1 MRYESLLDAIG
12 GTPLIRLQQLSKET
26 GWDVYGK
33 WEAKN
38 PGASVKDRIAWAMI
52 RAAEGNGT
60 LKPGGTIVEP
70 TSGNTGIGLAW
81 VAAARGY
88 RMMITMPESA
98 SVERRAMMRGF
109 GAEIV
114 LTPGPEGMNGAIKK
128 AQELVDATP
137 GAVMLQQFEN
147 PANAQVHYETTGP
160 EIWTDTEGHV
170 DALISGVGTG
180 GTITGA
186 GQYLKEKNPSVRV
199 VAVEPA
205 ESPVLSGGKPSPHR
219 IQGIGAGFVPAVL
232 DRDVYDTLIQVPD
245 QDAID
250 TAQRLMREEGLAVGI
265 SSGAA
270 VAAAQRALPEFGRS
284 GTAVIILPDHAERY
298 LSTALFAE
306 SRQ

>member
-1 MRYESLLDAIG
+1 MRYESVLDAIG
-12 GTPLIRLQQLSKET
+12 GTPLVRLQQVSKDT

-52 RAAEGNGT
+52 RAAEEEGR

-70 TSGNTGIGLAW
+70 TSGNTGIGVSW

-88 RMMITMPESA
+88 RAIFTMPESA

-114 LTPGPEGMNGAIKK
+114 LTPSGEGMKGAINK
-128 AQELVDATP
+128 AQEITQTTP

-147 PANAQVHYETTGP
+147 PANVKVHYETTGP
-160 EIWTDTEGHV
+160 EIWNDTEGLV
-170 DALISGVGTG
+170 STLIAGVGTG

-186 GQYLKEKNPSVRV
+186 GVYLREKNPSMHV

-205 ESPVLSGGKPSPHR
+205 ESPVLAGGTHSPHR
-219 IQGIGAGFVPAVL
+219 IQGIGAGFVPAIL
-232 DRDVYDTLIQVPD
+232 DTHVYDTLVQIPD
-245 QDAID
+245 Q
-250 TAQRLMREEGLAVGI
+250 TALDMAKALMREEGLAVGI

-270 VAAAQRALPEFGRS
+270 VAAARQSLTKLGSS
-284 GTAVIILPDHAERY
+284 GVAVVILPDHAERY
-298 LSTALFAE
+298 LSTALF
-306 SRQ
+306 QD